1 MLLQAQVSPLSG
13 KASPRSTLPLALPFL
28 VLLNPTEKTHPCAS
42 NSSKIRFQHCLPL
55 LARGSLCPQVK
66 TELNGRELKVKGP
79 CNNFR
84 VPEAAHGS
92 PGIINKGNVLEP
104 ELQSKQLQEHSV
116 C

>member
-1 MLLQAQVSPLSG
+1 MPAIPAGWAEPAGALS
-13 KASPRSTLPLALPFL
+13 ACSLWLPP
-28 VLLNPTEKTHPCAS
+28 
-42 NSSKIRFQHCLPL
+42 

-66 TELNGRELKVKGP
+66 KELDGRELKVRGL

-84 VPEAAHGS
+84 VPEAPHGS

-104 ELQSKQLQEHSV
+104 ELQSKQLQEHAV